1 MKFKVTFEDVI
12 EAETEER
19 AYDEMIKYCFDVH
32 NNEDVTAFNF
42 EEVKEE
48 HKTCVP
54 VVPQATE
61 EQRETLHQKA
71 IGKHIETKIEYQLML
86 RYQSDTELVVDV
98 REDTIDL
105 HDNPMGEE
113 YVEGFFYDGS
123 SLKKNYK
130 DAVADFLELRLK
142 YPDAY
147 EYDEVLEEA
156 TDLLAIRYGK
166 GSWQVEA
173 RDRFGCRV
181 DR

>member
-1 MKFKVTFEDVI
+1 MSKQKD
-12 EAETEER
+12 
-19 AYDEMIKYCFDVH
+19 
-32 NNEDVTAFNF
+32 
-42 EEVKEE
+42 
-48 HKTCVP
+48 KTCVP
-54 VVPQATE
+54 VVPEATE

-105 HDNPMGEE
+105 YDNPMGEE

>member
-71 IGKHIETKIEYQLML
+71 IGKHIETKTQYEVSL
-86 RYQSDTELVVDV
+86 RYGDEEGEFTVDV
-98 REDTIDL
+98 REDIVTLD
-105 HDNPMGEE
+105 DEPVTQE
-113 YVEGFFYDGS
+113 YIEGFIYDDYAKA
-123 SLKKNYK
+123 KKQY
-130 DAVADFLELRLK
+130 LEMQ
-142 YPDAY
+142 
-147 EYDEVLEEA
+147 
-156 TDLLAIRYGK
+156 T
-166 GSWQVEA
+166 QVEEL
-173 RDRFGCRV
+173 DGEMFLWNQV
-181 DR
+181 EEEMNK

>member
-71 IGKHIETKIEYQLML
+71 IGKHIETKTQYEVSL
-86 RYQSDTELVVDV
+86 RYGDEEGEFTVDV
-98 REDTIDL
+98 REDIVTL
-105 HDNPMGEE
+105 DNDPVTEE
-113 YVEGFFYDGS
+113 YIEGFIY
-123 SLKKNYK
+123 NT
-130 DAVADFLELRLK
+130 
-142 YPDAY
+142 
-147 EYDEVLEEA
+147 YDEAKKKYVKFIAQYDTLDTEIFTWNEVE
-156 TDLLAIRYGK
+156 DER
-166 GSWQVEA
+166 GSIK
-173 RDRFGCRV
+173 
-181 DR
+181 

>member
-1 MKFKVTFEDVI
+1 MSKLDTALSALKGVVNGMPDEVIDTHIRNILDRCEEAIKEIED
-12 EAETEER
+12 
-19 AYDEMIKYCFDVH
+19 
-32 NNEDVTAFNF
+32 NEQD
-42 EEVKEE
+42 
-48 HKTCVP
+48 KTCVP

-105 HDNPMGEE
+105 DDNPMGEE
-113 YVEGFFYDGS
+113 YVEGFSYDGS

-173 RDRFGCRV
+173 RDRFGCPV